1 MSLVIPN
8 IFSQKTGSIQLQLL
22 DDNFTYVVSAIQST
36 IDSLNLGTIAG
47 VISPSQ
53 LSTGHPYWDTS
64 SNFWIGS
71 GLTSSTTGTAQLNV
85 GVLGGNYT
93 GAINP
98 LAIFASDVAGYNQLV
113 TQNKSSNAA
122 ASNDIIV
129 SNNLSSDTK
138 YYGDLGI
145 NSSNYSGTGSFSLP
159 NAVYLMAYGN
169 DAAAGTATDLVL
181 GTNSGNA
188 SATAG
193 SIRLV
198 INGGATD
205 AVTINPLKAVA
216 FNGSYGNSGNI
227 LQSTGNGSP
236 PSWTSSGPK
245 GIDVFYPCYFT
256 GTATAGTLTT
266 SSVTQGYLQAGASTF
281 TVAGSAGTATVSQTG
296 TVATISG
303 STSTTFA
310 GAVISYG
317 LSATATFGNQA
328 SPQRDGT
335 TMNVTAVSSGA
346 VQAGKIINTNATFTA
361 SKATTVMSV
370 TAVTVGGI
378 HVGMSTIAIGSVNA
392 YLTNSATA
400 TSGTSGTSQITLTT
414 VTANHIFGVGQVL
427 TATAAIQAGTYI
439 TSLASGTG
447 GSGTVINLSLP
458 LVNTVSGTVTST
470 SNGGVG
476 RYTMSA
482 SGTVASGTVTA
493 TGTQLI
499 GGATVTYQIC
509 ATVAE
514 NGTAT
519 LTAPAG
525 TTFTSVDFASYGT
538 PTGTCGSFAIGGC
551 HASNSVSVVQ
561 GYLIGQSGTIN
572 IPATNGVFGDPCSGI
587 AKSLYIQAT
596 ATQPATGGGGTG
608 VGGTGTYVSQST
620 FFTPQPMPITA
631 NTNAT
636 VTVTSLG
643 TGVGGNGTYN
653 VTPSLTAASGTASI
667 SAAGTGSVSITA
679 GSGSS
684 WTISP
689 ALTFSS
695 QSLISNTYNWTV
707 PSGVNA
713 VKYHVAGAGGGGAGG
728 GGGLSN
734 ITYGINQNG
743 SNGGSGG
750 YGGRSAGIYTG
761 LTPGNVIAVRVANK
775 GLGGAGGVGN
785 LVNAA
790 GNYSNYVGF
799 AGTAGNGNTTLGAYI
814 YATSGTAGSPGQQ
827 VIFTAGST
835 TQFPNTGT
843 SGSTGSGV
851 GGTFNGSTGIIFWF
865 SNGIGYPGSQGA
877 GGGSS
882 ANSKSSTASANNGS
896 TGGDGIDGIVV
907 IEY

>member
-22 DDNFTYVVSAIQST
+22 DDNFTYVISALNTT
-36 IDSLNLGTIAG
+36 IAGLDLGTIAG

-53 LSTGHPYWDTS
+53 LSTGGPYWDTS
-64 SNFWIGS
+64 GNLGIGTTSPSTYGKFAVIGS
-71 GLTSSTTGTAQLNV
+71 AGQLFTVTNSLSGTLFSVNDISGIPSIEVLDTGTVKLAQYSGNIGIGTSSPAYKLDITGTTRLNGNLAVGSSGSTGTAGQ
-85 GVLGGNYT
+85 
-93 GAINP
+93 
-98 LAIFASDVAGYNQLV
+98 
-113 TQNKSSNAA
+113 
-122 ASNDIIV
+122 
-129 SNNLSSDTK
+129 
-138 YYGDLGI
+138 
-145 NSSNYSGTGSFSLP
+145 
-159 NAVYLMAYGN
+159 
-169 DAAAGTATDLVL
+169 
-181 GTNSGNA
+181 
-188 SATAG
+188 
-193 SIRLV
+193 
-198 INGGATD
+198 
-205 AVTINPLKAVA
+205 
-216 FNGSYGNSGNI
+216 I
-227 LQSTGNGSP
+227 LQSNGSGTP

-361 SKATTVMSV
+361 SKLTIVMSV
-370 TAVTVGGI
+370 TNVTVGGI
-378 HVGMSTIAIGSVNA
+378 HLGMNTSTMGSVSA
-392 YLTNSATA
+392 YLPNNATA

-414 VTANHIFGVGQVL
+414 VTANHIFGVGQVI
-427 TATAAIQAGTYI
+427 TGTTTPGSIQAGTYV

-458 LVNTVSGTVTST
+458 LVGTVSGTVVGT

-476 RYTMSA
+476 RYTVSA
-482 SGTVASGTVTA
+482 SGTIASGTVTA
-493 TGTQLI
+493 TGTQSI
-499 GGATVTYQIC
+499 GGGAVTYQIC

-561 GYLIGQSGTIN
+561 GYLIGQSGTIS
-572 IPATNGVFGDPCSGI
+572 IPATNGVFGDPCSGT
-587 AKSLYIQAT
+587 AKNLYIQAT

-728 GGGLSN
+728 GGGVYHSGNN
-734 ITYGINQNG
+734 IAQSG
-743 SNGGSGG
+743 SSGGGGGS
-750 YGGRSAGIYTG
+750 GGRSAGIYTG
-761 LTPGNVIAVRVANK
+761 LIPGNVIAVRVANK
-775 GLGGAGGVGN
+775 GLGSSGTVGVSGGS
-785 LVNAA
+785 VNA
-790 GNYSNYVGF
+790 NINFSNT
-799 AGTAGNGNTTLGAYI
+799 AATNGTSGNGTTTLGPFI
-814 YATSGTAGSPGQQ
+814 YATSGTFG
-827 VIFTAGST
+827 TAGPQVYINPVANPQSSGNPT
-835 TQFPNTGT
+835 GATGT
-843 SGSTGSGV
+843 TGFGS
-851 GGTFNGSTGIIFWF
+851 GGTFNGSTNLIFWF
-865 SNGIGYPGSQGA
+865 GNGVGFGGS
-877 GGGSS
+877 GGGGGYAQIGTKAQAS
-882 ANSKSSTASANNGS
+882 AANNGS
-896 TGGDGIDGIVV
+896 NGGDGADGVVV